1 MANASL
7 SLPHDVVGKTA
18 LLNPVNDLRSLGTRM
33 DRDTA
38 AMRWFAVQTRSRH
51 EKMAARQLQA
61 QGFATF
67 LPLSVEM
74 RQWSDRRKVVEMP
87 LFPGYVFLQMVYLPE
102 QRLRVLTT
110 EGVVNFV
117 GVHSQGVPIPDK
129 QIEDIQTLLTAKVPF
144 ESYPFLKVGQRVRI
158 RSGSLEGIEG
168 ILVRQESDRRL
179 VISVEL
185 IQQSV
190 SIRLQ
195 DYEVEPT

>member
-1 MANASL
+1 
-7 SLPHDVVGKTA
+7 
-18 LLNPVNDLRSLGTRM
+18 M

-67 LPLSVEM
+67 LPLSVEV

-117 GVHSQGVPIPDK
+117 GVHSQGVPFPDK
-129 QIEDIQTLLTAKVPF
+129 QIEDF
-144 ESYPFLKVGQRVRI
+144 VR
-158 RSGSLEGIEG
+158 RSFWQKFEGIE
-168 ILVRQESDRRL
+168 S
-179 VISVEL
+179 L
-185 IQQSV
+185 IKKDMTPTF
-190 SIRLQ
+190 IR
-195 DYEVEPT
+195 PMHTIGG